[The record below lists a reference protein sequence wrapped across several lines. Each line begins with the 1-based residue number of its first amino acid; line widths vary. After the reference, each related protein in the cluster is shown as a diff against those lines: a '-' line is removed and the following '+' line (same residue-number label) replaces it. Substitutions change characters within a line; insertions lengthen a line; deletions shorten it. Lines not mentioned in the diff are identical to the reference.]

1 MSETIPAPVTAAS
14 TIKSDSLL
22 TRLTKVFD
30 HNRYGIIAMAAASI
44 LIVSA
49 CVESQTASPT
59 TGQPVTR
66 NALNE
71 QALDFNVEH
80 ERKVGALKSEMEKL
94 TQDMR
99 ILEIEDQ
106 NTYDSF
112 ISAYEDLDEQDAR
125 KAKPLIVKALMDI
138 KGEILNKPEVGWN
151 ESDVVAGFK
160 WLQKIDI
167 TEIGNQIKAITQYH
181 YGSYATYTDIDR
193 YSGVYINDNNGNKPG
208 NYYIAVVCYSEDVT
222 ENEAKVS
229 SVVYSEKV
237 MDSMKDDNLW
247 KPANK
252 PIKSITKQLDL
263 GESYLKSNKE
273 DQFEVLS
280 EFITNN
286 FDIVDDIDPK
296 GLNAEEPT

>member
-94 TQDMR
+94 TEDAR
-99 ILEIEDQ
+99 VLEIKAQ

-125 KAKPLIVKALMDI
+125 KAKLL
-138 KGEILNKPEVGWN
+138 
-151 ESDVVAGFK
+151 
-160 WLQKIDI
+160 
-167 TEIGNQIKAITQYH
+167 
-181 YGSYATYTDIDR
+181 
-193 YSGVYINDNNGNKPG
+193 
-208 NYYIAVVCYSEDVT
+208 
-222 ENEAKVS
+222 
-229 SVVYSEKV
+229 
-237 MDSMKDDNLW
+237 
-247 KPANK
+247 
-252 PIKSITKQLDL
+252 
-263 GESYLKSNKE
+263 
-273 DQFEVLS
+273 
-280 EFITNN
+280 EFINTT
-286 FDIVDDIDPK
+286 IP
-296 GLNAEEPT
+296 GLLGPYSTFATSLLATGFFADNKRKDRKIKELRKQS